1 MKKRNTSPRQAL
13 GVLTICTS
21 TLLMLPVLSYA
32 QEREDLEKL
41 RATVLAL
48 VETLVKNG
56 LLSSEQADAMMK
68 DAQNRA
74 NTRLTQLPPPATNA
88 EGKKIVRVP
97 YIPESVKTQMREEIK
112 AEVLAQTKV
121 EVLSETKLAAQSSP
135 FGSESRLQ
143 FEGDL
148 RLRNETVRLDESNTG
163 SIASSVSSPMQ
174 SRGLTRVPD
183 ATIQIGDN
191 ASTFNPQESYDRQRI
206 RARLSVLANV
216 ADNLQALVGVA
227 TGGSSGPTST
237 NVTLGQ
243 GADKTG
249 SYFNRYSVSLDRAFM
264 SYRTDFGV
272 SVLAGRFNNPFMKTD
287 LVWAEDLNMDGVAAS
302 MSSSISPTLSNFST
316 VGWFPLSTNR
326 PNTSYG
332 KSLFAAQT
340 GVDWKFGVRDDRLK
354 LAGAIYYYEGIE
366 ARKETDA
373 GAWDY
378 LSGNEYGSNYRQRGN
393 TLVLLNRTSTQ
404 ETNEAGKSFPYTWGL
419 ASRFQELDLNAQLD
433 LSKFDPLHLR
443 LNANFVKNLG
453 FNRSE
458 IYNRTGY
465 LPTDGKDYGF
475 MLRAQ
480 LGATSLKQLGDW
492 NVSAAYRYLGSDAVL
507 DAFTDS
513 DYGLGG
519 TNTKGF
525 ILGGGYGL
533 AKNTALRVKL
543 MSATLIDSLVPSS
556 ASGSTS
562 TKFSSDVLHV
572 DLVTRF

>member
-1 MKKRNTSPRQAL
+1 MKKTNTSPRQTL
-13 GVLTICTS
+13 GVLSICAAA
-21 TLLMLPVLSYA
+21 LLMMPVFSYA

-88 EGKKIVRVP
+88 DGKKVVRVP

-112 AEVLAQTKV
+112 AEVLAQTKT
-121 EVLSETKLAAQSSP
+121 EVVAETKLAQSSLW
-135 FGSESRLQ
+135 GSGSPLH

-148 RLRNETVRLDESNTG
+148 RLREEMVRLDNANTG
-163 SIASSVSSPMQ
+163 SVATTISGPMV

-183 ATIQIGDN
+183 ATIQSGDN
-191 ASTFNPQESYDRQRI
+191 ASTFNPQENYDRQRI
-206 RARLSVLANV
+206 RARLSVLADV
-216 ADNLQALVGVA
+216 AENLQAVVGVA

-264 SYRTDFGV
+264 RYRTDFGV

-302 MSSSISPTLSNFST
+302 NYSAISPTLSNLTT
-316 VGWFPLSTNR
+316 VGCFPLSTNK

-340 GVDWKFGVRDDRLK
+340 GVDWQFGVRDDRLK
-354 LAGAIYYYEGIE
+354 LAGAIYYYDGIE
-366 ARKETDA
+366 AGKETDA

-378 LSGNEYGSNYRQRGN
+378 LSGYEYGSNYRQRGN
-393 TLVLLNRTSTQ
+393 TLVLLNRSTTQ
-404 ETNEAGKSFPYTWGL
+404 ENNEAGKTFSYTWGL

-453 FNRSE
+453 FSRSE
-458 IYNRTGY
+458 IFTRTGY

-475 MLRAQ
+475 LLRAQ
-480 LGATSLKQLGDW
+480 VGAPTLKQLGDW

-513 DYGLGG
+513 DFGLGG
-519 TNTKGF
+519 TNSKGF
-525 ILGGGYGL
+525 VLGGGYGL

-543 MSATLIDSLVPSS
+543 MSATLIDSLVPSTD
-556 ASGSTS
+556 SGSTK

>member
-1 MKKRNTSPRQAL
+1 MKKTNTSPRQTL
-13 GVLTICTS
+13 GVLSICAAA
-21 TLLMLPVLSYA
+21 LLMMPVFSYA

-88 EGKKIVRVP
+88 DGKKVVRVP
-97 YIPESVKTQMREEIK
+97 YIPESVKTQMLEEIK
-112 AEVLAQTKV
+112 AEVLAQTKT
-121 EVLSETKLAAQSSP
+121 EVIAETKLAQSSLW
-135 FGSESRLQ
+135 GSGSALH

-148 RLRNETVRLDESNTG
+148 RLREEMVRLDNANTG
-163 SIASSVSSPMQ
+163 SIATNVSTPMQ

-183 ATIQIGDN
+183 ATIQSGDN
-191 ASTFNPQESYDRQRI
+191 ASTFNPQENYDRQRI
-206 RARLSVLANV
+206 RARLSVLADV
-216 ADNLQALVGVA
+216 AENLQAVVGVA
-227 TGGSSGPTST
+227 TGGASGPTST

-264 SYRTDFGV
+264 KYRTDLGV

-287 LVWAEDLNMDGVAAS
+287 LVWADDLNMDGVAAS
-302 MSSSISPTLSNFST
+302 MSSAISPTLSNFTT
-316 VGWFPLSTNR
+316 VGWFPLSTNK

-340 GVDWKFGVRDDRLK
+340 GVDWQFGVRDDRLK
-354 LAGAIYYYEGIE
+354 LAGAIYYYDGIE
-366 ARKETDA
+366 AGKETDA

-378 LSGNEYGSNYRQRGN
+378 LSGYEYGSNYRQRGN
-393 TLVLLNRTSTQ
+393 TLVLLNRSTTQ
-404 ETNEAGKSFPYTWGL
+404 EGNEAGKTFPYTWGL

-433 LSKFDPLHLR
+433 LSQFDPLHLR

-453 FNRSE
+453 FNRTE
-458 IYNRTGY
+458 IFNRTGY
-465 LPTDGKDYGF
+465 LPTDGKDYGLQ
-475 MLRAQ
+475 LRAQ
-480 LGATSLKQLGDW
+480 VGATTLKQLGDW

-513 DYGLGG
+513 DFGLGG

-525 ILGGGYGL
+525 VLGGGYGL

-543 MSATLIDSLVPSS
+543 MSATLIDSLVPST
-556 ASGSTS
+556 ASGSTN

>member
-1 MKKRNTSPRQAL
+1 M
-13 GVLTICTS
+13 
-21 TLLMLPVLSYA
+21 MPVFSYA

-74 NTRLTQLPPPATNA
+74 NTRLTHLPPPATNA
-88 EGKKIVRVP
+88 DGKKVVRVP
-97 YIPESVKTQMREEIK
+97 YIPESVRTQMREEIK
-112 AEVLAQTKV
+112 AEVLAQTKT
-121 EVLSETKLAAQSSP
+121 EVIAETKLAQSSLW
-135 FGSESRLQ
+135 GSGSALH

-148 RLRNETVRLDESNTG
+148 RLREEMVRLDKSNTG
-163 SIASSVSSPMQ
+163 SVVTNISSPMLN
-174 SRGLTRVPD
+174 RGLTRVPD
-183 ATIQIGDN
+183 ATIQSGDN

-206 RARLSVLANV
+206 RARLSVLADV
-216 ADNLQALVGVA
+216 ADNLQAVVGVA

-243 GADKTG
+243 GSDKTG

-264 SYRTDFGV
+264 NYRTDFGV

-287 LVWAEDLNMDGVAAS
+287 LVWADDLNMDGVAAS
-302 MSSSISPTLSNFST
+302 MSSAISPTLSNFST
-316 VGWFPLSTNR
+316 VGWFPLSTNK

-354 LAGAIYYYEGIE
+354 LAAAIYYYDGIE
-366 ARKETDA
+366 AGKETDA
-373 GAWDY
+373 TAWDY
-378 LSGNEYGSNYRQRGN
+378 LSNYEYGSNYRQRGN
-393 TLVLLNRTSTQ
+393 TLVLLNSASA
-404 ETNEAGKSFPYTWGL
+404 EAVAGKTFPTTWGL
-419 ASRFQELDLNAQLD
+419 ASRFHELDLNAQLD
-433 LSKFDPLHLR
+433 LSQFDPLHLR
-443 LNANFVKNLG
+443 LNANFVKNVG
-453 FNRSE
+453 FDRTD
-458 IYNRTGY
+458 IFNRTGY

-475 MLRAQ
+475 QLRAQ
-480 LGATSLKQLGDW
+480 LGAPMVKQLGDW
-492 NVSAAYRYLGSDAVL
+492 NVSAAYRYLCSDAVL

-513 DYGLGG
+513 DFGLGG

-525 ILGGGYGL
+525 VLGGGYGL

-543 MSATLIDSLVPSS
+543 MSATLIDSLVPST
-556 ASGSTS
+556 ASGSTN